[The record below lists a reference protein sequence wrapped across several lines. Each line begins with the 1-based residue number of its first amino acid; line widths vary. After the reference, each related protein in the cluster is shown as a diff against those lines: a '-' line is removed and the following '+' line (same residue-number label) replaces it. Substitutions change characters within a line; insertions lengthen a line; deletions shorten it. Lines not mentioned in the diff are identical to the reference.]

1 MKKLY
6 VIVWCA
12 VFAFSYS
19 CSQDKVDEYAM
30 ITFMIGEVKKNNQL
44 IEIGDI
50 IREKDVITTAEDAFC
65 DVKIGG
71 SIIRVKEKSKVI
83 ISNLLKNNNLE
94 NTELGLNVGKMLC
107 KPKKLLKSE
116 SFIVK
121 TPTAVAGVRG
131 TKFIVEADIKRT
143 TRIKVFDGKVKVAK
157 RIKQLEASTEK
168 VLEIAP
174 VIAEEK
180 KVIITEAEVKK
191 VEKAAEKLIKKGG
204 IKEMAVII
212 TKLKKDV
219 VVSRTAITGFK
230 VADFARENRE
240 IIAIQPKTKAVIKQ
254 IIRVIEQEKEIP
266 KPDGRLLV
274 TRYEIYFI
282 KNGKVL
288 WEGTVVENPIKKD
301 GRIYIA
307 SGDYVFCA
315 SDDGPVLWRKKINN
329 DGKLKIVDNS
339 LSVFSKGQ
347 ATRLDLETGEK
358 L

>member
-1 MKKLY
+1 MKKLN
-6 VIVWCA
+6 IFFLCA
-12 VFAFSYS
+12 FITISYS
-19 CSQDKVDEYAM
+19 CSKEKVDEYAM
-30 ITFMIGEVKKNNQL
+30 ITFLIGDVKKNNQVV
-44 IEIGDI
+44 EIGDI
-50 IREKDVITTAEDAFC
+50 IQEKDVIITSEDAFC

-83 ISNLLKNNNLE
+83 VSNLLRSNNLE
-94 NTELGLNVGKMLC
+94 STELGLNVGKMLC

-116 SFIVK
+116 SFVVK

-131 TKFIVEADIKRT
+131 TKFTVEADIKKT

-157 RIKQLEASTEK
+157 RIKQFEGSTEK

-174 VIAEEK
+174 VVAEEK

-191 VEKAAEKLIKKGG
+191 VEKVADKIIKEGG
-204 IKEMAVII
+204 ASEMAVVIS
-212 TKLKKDV
+212 KLKKDV
-219 VVSRTAITGFK
+219 VVSKSSIKDFK
-230 VADFARENRE
+230 IADFARENKE
-240 IIAIQPKTKAVIKQ
+240 IIAIQPKPKAVIKQ
-254 IIRVIEQEKEIP
+254 IIKVIQQEKEIP

-288 WEGTVVENPIKKD
+288 WEGTVIESPIKKD
-301 GRIYIA
+301 GKIYIA

-329 DGKLKIVDNS
+329 DGKLKIEENA
-339 LSVFSKGQ
+339 LSVFSQGQ
-347 ATRLDLETGEK
+347 ATKLDLETGEK

>member
-1 MKKLY
+1 MKKLS
-6 VIVWCA
+6 IFILCA
-12 VFAFSYS
+12 VIALSYS
-19 CSQDKVDEYAM
+19 CSKEQVDEYAM
-30 ITFMIGEVKKNNQL
+30 IAFMIGDVKKNNQAV
-44 IEIGDI
+44 EIGDI
-50 IREKDVITTAEDAFC
+50 IHEKDVIITAEDAFC

-83 ISNLLKNNNLE
+83 VSNLLRSNNLE
-94 NTELGLNVGKMLC
+94 STELGLNVGKMLC

-116 SFIVK
+116 SFVVK

-131 TKFIVEADIKRT
+131 TKFTIEADVKKT

-157 RIKQLEASTEK
+157 RIKQLESSTEK

-174 VIAEEK
+174 VVGKEK

-191 VEKAAEKLIKKGG
+191 DEKRAEKLIKEGG
-204 IKEMAVII
+204 AKEMAVVI
-212 TKLKKDV
+212 TKLKNDF
-219 VVSRTAITGFK
+219 VVSRASIKGFK
-230 VADFARENRE
+230 VADFAKENRE

-254 IIRVIEQEKEIP
+254 IIKVIEQEKEIP

-274 TRYEIYFI
+274 TRYEVYFI

-288 WEGTVVENPIKKD
+288 WEGTVVENPIKKN
-301 GRIYIA
+301 GKIYIA

-329 DGKLKIVDNS
+329 DGKLRIEENA

-347 ATRLDLETGEK
+347 VTKFDLETGEK
-358 L
+358 M

>member
-1 MKKLY
+1 MKKLCVFILCS
-6 VIVWCA
+6 VI
-12 VFAFSYS
+12 AFSYG
-19 CSQDKVDEYAM
+19 CSKEKVDEYAM
-30 ITFMIGEVKKNNQL
+30 ITFMIGDVKMNNKVV
-44 IEIGDI
+44 EIGDI
-50 IREKDVITTAEDAFC
+50 IKEKDVIITAEDAFC

-83 ISNLLKNNNLE
+83 VSNLLRSNNLE
-94 NTELGLNVGKMLC
+94 STELGLNVGKMLC

-116 SFIVK
+116 SFVVK

-131 TKFIVEADIKRT
+131 TKFTVEADIKKT

-157 RIKQLEASTEK
+157 RIKQLESSTEK

-174 VIAEEK
+174 VVAEEK
-180 KVIITEAEVKK
+180 KVIITEDEVKK
-191 VEKAAEKLIKKGG
+191 VEKLAEKLIKEGG
-204 IKEMAVII
+204 AKEMAVVI
-212 TKLKKDV
+212 TKLKNDV
-219 VVSRTAITGFK
+219 VVSKASIKGFK
-230 VADFARENRE
+230 IADFARENKE
-240 IIAIQPKTKAVIKQ
+240 IIAIQPKPKTVIKQ
-254 IIRVIEQEKEIP
+254 IIRVIQQEKEIP

-288 WEGTVVENPIKKD
+288 WEGTVIDNPIKMNGK
-301 GRIYIA
+301 IYIA

-315 SDDGPVLWRKKINN
+315 SDDGPVLWRKKMNN
-329 DGKLKIVDNS
+329 DGKLKIEENA

-347 ATRLDLETGEK
+347 TTKLDLETGEK